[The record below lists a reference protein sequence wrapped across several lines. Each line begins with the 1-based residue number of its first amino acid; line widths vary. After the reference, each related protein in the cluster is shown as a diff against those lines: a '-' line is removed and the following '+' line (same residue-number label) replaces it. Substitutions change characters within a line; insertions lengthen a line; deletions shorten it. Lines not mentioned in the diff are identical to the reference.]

1 MDDRTS
7 RVIMGHD
14 EHDIEDSELIA
25 MGKRR
30 VARFRDRLNKV
41 SIHRGDAITKDRVE
55 VPEPRAEEPDPRA
68 RVLKPRA
75 VERRPLTPRPGAPT
89 LDLKPDEDPHL
100 VMTRRVNPE
109 PTPEAARVP
118 TRDLRP
124 ERTRPKRRR
133 PDPTTTQDDISRL
146 YAEFLAAVRLCNR
159 PLPRI
164 DARTFAAR
172 IQRQRELARQKH
184 ATRDLKM
191 HVKVVDD
198 RPVIFIRPR

>member
-1 MDDRTS
+1 M
-7 RVIMGHD
+7 
-14 EHDIEDSELIA
+14 EHDDNDIDDSELIE

-30 VARFRDRLNKV
+30 VARFRERLRKV
-41 SIHRGDAITKDRVE
+41 SIHRGDVTPERGAKIL
-55 VPEPRAEEPDPRA
+55 EPRKAAEPA
-68 RVLKPRA
+68 AKVLEPRA

-89 LDLKPDEDPHL
+89 LDLKPEEDPHL

-109 PTPEAARVP
+109 PSTELAPEPRHARVP
-118 TRDLRP
+118 TRELRP
-124 ERTRPKRRR
+124 EHTRLKRRK
-133 PDPTTTQDDISRL
+133 PSATTTQDDITRL

-164 DARTFAAR
+164 DAKTFAAR
-172 IQRQRELARQKH
+172 IRRQRELARQKH
-184 ATRDLKM
+184 ETDKLKM

>member
-1 MDDRTS
+1 M
-7 RVIMGHD
+7 
-14 EHDIEDSELIA
+14 EHDDHDVEDSELIE

-30 VARFRDRLNKV
+30 VARFRERLRKV
-41 SIHRGDAITKDRVE
+41 SIHRGDVTTKGGVA
-55 VPEPRAEEPDPRA
+55 VPESRAEGPDPKA
-68 RVLKPRA
+68 RVLEPRA

-89 LDLKPDEDPHL
+89 LDLDPEQDPHL

-118 TRDLRP
+118 TRELRP

-133 PDPTTTQDDISRL
+133 PDPTTTQDDIPRL
-146 YAEFLAAVRLCNR
+146 YAEFLAAVRQCNR

-164 DARTFAAR
+164 DSKTFAAR

-184 ATRDLKM
+184 ETDKLKM

>member
-1 MDDRTS
+1 
-7 RVIMGHD
+7 MGHD

-41 SIHRGDAITKDRVE
+41 SIHRGDAPTKERVE
-55 VPEPRAEEPDPRA
+55 VPE
-68 RVLKPRA
+68 PRA

-109 PTPEAARVP
+109 PTPEAGRVP